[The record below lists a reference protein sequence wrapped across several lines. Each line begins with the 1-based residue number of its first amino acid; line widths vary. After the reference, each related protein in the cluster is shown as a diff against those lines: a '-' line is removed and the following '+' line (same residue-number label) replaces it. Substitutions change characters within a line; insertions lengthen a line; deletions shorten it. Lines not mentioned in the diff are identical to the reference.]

1 MFKQWQR
8 EHVPPSH
15 RLKPRPTEAST
26 STPQSVIPRQHWS
39 SSGPKYAV
47 AVAPPSLA
55 EPIHSELDALCNSS
69 IRQLH
74 GERYVRSLRRRRRE
88 WRASRAHSGQSRR
101 SVSAGSVGLSS
112 MSSFSSDGQDDFF
125 ESEEEREQ
133 EQERAQRAWWGQAQ
147 RQPVG
152 SDPRVSAELNYA
164 YALTHG
170 AQTFSDSSFAH
181 AARRHRLRNFL
192 SLCKK
197 DRPD

>member
-15 RLKPRPTEAST
+15 RLKPRPTDAST

-152 SDPRVSAELNYA
+152 GDPRVSAELNYA

-170 AQTFSDSSFAH
+170 AQTISDSSLH
-181 AARRHRLRNFL
+181 TRLVVIVCATF
-192 SLCKK
+192 
-197 DRPD
+197 

>member
-181 AARRHRLRNFL
+181 HLHTIRILLHTIRKIFCAT
-192 SLCKK
+192 
-197 DRPD
+197 